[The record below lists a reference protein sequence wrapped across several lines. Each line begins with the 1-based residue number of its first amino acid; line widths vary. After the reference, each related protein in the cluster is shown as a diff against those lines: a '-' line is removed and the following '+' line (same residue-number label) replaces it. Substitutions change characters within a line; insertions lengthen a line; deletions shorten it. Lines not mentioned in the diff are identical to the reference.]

1 MKKTF
6 FIWILKLVAVVIL
19 LQTLYF
25 KFSAAPES
33 VYIFSTLNAEP
44 FGRIASGIIEFI
56 ASVLILIP
64 RTTFFGAIL
73 GTLTMLGAIFSH
85 LTILGVEV
93 QNDGGTLFALAVLT
107 FMACLLL
114 VYFYK
119 KDFIKLRQF
128 RI

>member
-1 MKKTF
+1 MKKTL
-6 FIWILKLVAVVIL
+6 FIWILKLVAVIIL

-25 KFSAAPES
+25 KFSDAPES

-44 FGRIASGIIEFI
+44 FGRIASGIIELI
-56 ASVLILIP
+56 ASILILIP
-64 RTTFFGAIL
+64 RTTFLGAVLGVLTMFGAIL
-73 GTLTMLGAIFSH
+73 SH
-85 LTILGVEV
+85 LTLLGIEV
-93 QNDGGTLFALAVLT
+93 QNDGGTLFVLAVLT

-119 KDFIKLRQF
+119 NDFVKLRQF